1 MLKLECFKAGKGE
14 SFLLTWGET
23 QENNLLIDAGI
34 EGTYR
39 FIRPRLIGE
48 AKLDA
53 FLITHVD
60 YDHIGG
66 FFKLL
71 ADVDYHLNRSL
82 TVFLNTP
89 SLILAASDSD
99 LVAVDH
105 GIKFEQ
111 ILHDKGIKP
120 VPLYLGMN
128 LENKVLLNG
137 LELQILS
144 PTHQVIDELL
154 KQWTASD
161 IYQQYQIANKQ
172 QNNKVSAT
180 DKAIVSAK
188 DILAKPPKP
197 HEWEKDLLNA
207 SSIAFIASHNGNKIL
222 FLGDSNPTLIVTEL
236 DRLGF
241 TKDNQLVV
249 DLVKISHHGS
259 KHNTTKELLE
269 LISCD
274 QYLISTDSSGPSYHP
289 RRESL
294 ILISEYSRKDKNAPL
309 TIFTNYELDLEPLL
323 TAEEQNDLNLRF
335 QEIAYLDFPNK

>member
-1 MLKLECFKAGKGE
+1 MLKLECFKAGKGD
-14 SFLLTWGET
+14 SFLLTWGEM

-39 FIRPRLIGE
+39 FIRLRLTSE

-53 FLITHVD
+53 ILITHVD

-71 ADVDYHLNRSL
+71 GDPDCQLDKSL
-82 TVFLNTP
+82 KVFLNTP
-89 SLILAASDSD
+89 SLILASSNSD
-99 LVAVDH
+99 LVSIDH
-105 GIKFEQ
+105 GVKFEQ
-111 ILHDKGIKP
+111 ILYDKEIVP
-120 VPLYLGMN
+120 VPLFLGMN
-128 LENKVLLNG
+128 RENKVLLNG

-144 PTHQVIDELL
+144 PTQQVIDELL
-154 KQWTASD
+154 KQWTAFE
-161 IYQQYQIANKQ
+161 IYQQYQIANQQ
-172 QNNKVSAT
+172 QNNKVSAAE
-180 DKAIVSAK
+180 KALVSAK

-197 HEWEKDLLNA
+197 NEWEKDLLNA
-207 SSIAFIASHNGNKIL
+207 SSIAFIAGHNGNKIL
-222 FLGDSNPTLIVTEL
+222 FLGDSNPTIIVNEL

-241 TKDNQLVV
+241 TRDNQLIV

-269 LISCD
+269 RISCN

-289 RRESL
+289 AREAL
-294 ILISEYSRKDKNAPL
+294 ILISEYGRKDKNVML
-309 TIFTNYELDLEPLL
+309 YIYTNYEIDLEPLL
-323 TAEEQNDLNLRF
+323 TAEEQKDLKLFF

>member
-1 MLKLECFKAGKGE
+1 MLKLECFKASKGD
-14 SFLLTWGET
+14 SFLLTWGEI

-39 FIRPRLIGE
+39 FISLRLACE

-53 FLITHVD
+53 ILITHVD

-71 ADVDYHLNRSL
+71 ADPDRQLDKNL
-82 TVFLNTP
+82 KVFLNTP
-89 SLILAASDSD
+89 SLILASSDSD

-111 ILHDKGIKP
+111 ILYDKGISP
-120 VPLYLGMN
+120 IPLYLGMN
-128 LENKVLLNG
+128 KENKVLLNG
-137 LELQILS
+137 LEMQILS
-144 PTHQVIDELL
+144 PTQQVINELL
-154 KQWTASD
+154 KQWTASE
-161 IYQQYQIANKQ
+161 IYHQYQIANKQ
-172 QNNKVSAT
+172 QNNKVSAAE
-180 DKAIVSAK
+180 KAIVSANA
-188 DILAKPPKP
+188 ILAKPPKP

-207 SSIAFIASHNGNKIL
+207 SSIAFIASHHGNKIL

-269 LISCD
+269 RISCG

-289 RRESL
+289 ARESL
-294 ILISEYSRKDKNAPL
+294 ILISEYSRKNKNTQL

-323 TAEEQNDLNLRF
+323 TAEEQNDLNLSF
-335 QEIAYLDFPNK
+335 QEIAYLDFLNK

>member
-1 MLKLECFKAGKGE
+1 MLKLECFQAGKGD
-14 SFLLTWGET
+14 SFLLTWGME
-23 QENNLLIDAGI
+23 QDHNLLIDAGV

-39 FIRPRLIGE
+39 FIRPRLSVE

-53 FLITHVD
+53 ILITHVD

-71 ADVDYHLNRSL
+71 ADSDYQLDKSL
-82 TVFLNTP
+82 KVFLNTP
-89 SLILAASDSD
+89 SLILTSSDSD

-105 GIKFEQ
+105 GVKFEQ
-111 ILHDKGIKP
+111 ILHDKEILP

-128 LENKVLLNG
+128 QENKVLING

-144 PTHQVIDELL
+144 PTQLVIDELL
-154 KQWTASD
+154 KQWTASE

-172 QNNKVSAT
+172 QNNKVSA
-180 DKAIVSAK
+180 KEEALFSAK

-197 HEWEKDLLNA
+197 YEWEKDLLNA

-241 TKDNQLVV
+241 TKDNQLVI

-259 KHNTTKELLE
+259 KHNTTKELLDR
-269 LISCD
+269 ISCD

-289 RRESL
+289 AKESL
-294 ILISEYSRKDKNAPL
+294 ILISEYGRKHKNAPL

-323 TAEEQNDLNLRF
+323 TAEEQNDLNLSF
-335 QEIAYLDFPNK
+335 QEITYLDFPNK